1 MALFLSVSD
10 IDDLV
15 KDLIEGGYSKDTAVG
30 VVYRASWEDQ
40 KIVKGTLEDIAEKV
54 KGSGVSRQ
62 AMIIVGDALKKSG
75 DYSLLYDAS
84 FAHGYRGAIEAQE
97 KMEKIE
103 KPLFEGRVAVYALTE
118 KGCEVAMQIK
128 ERFEAAELFA
138 PTKFSSDEKGFEQ
151 GGFEPLVKKNW
162 PEFDAH
168 IFVMATGIVVRK
180 IAPLMK
186 NKTVDPA
193 VVVCD
198 EAGKFSISLLSGHI
212 GGANRLSKAVA
223 LILGGEAV
231 ITTATD
237 VRGLKAF
244 DELGA
249 EKGWKVE
256 NPGKIKIL
264 NSMLLEGK
272 KIAVCIPEDVY
283 KKEYAEK
290 PNITYINAP
299 EDVEADGLVVFN
311 SEKLKLDIP
320 VLYLKG

>member
-1 MALFLSVSD
+1 
-10 IDDLV
+10 
-15 KDLIEGGYSKDTAVG
+15 
-30 VVYRASWEDQ
+30 
-40 KIVKGTLEDIAEKV
+40 
-54 KGSGVSRQ
+54 
-62 AMIIVGDALKKSG
+62 
-75 DYSLLYDAS
+75 
-84 FAHGYRGAIEAQE
+84 
-97 KMEKIE
+97 
-103 KPLFEGRVAVYALTE
+103 
-118 KGCEVAMQIK
+118 
-128 ERFEAAELFA
+128 
-138 PTKFSSDEKGFEQ
+138 
-151 GGFEPLVKKNW
+151 
-162 PEFDAH
+162 
-168 IFVMATGIVVRK
+168 
-180 IAPLMK
+180 
-186 NKTVDPA
+186 